1 MRKRLLKKGIVLAGT
16 ISFVLGLMGCGAK
29 ENAYSESAKDMW
41 SDEGYYATDMN
52 TGSSDSKFWYD
63 YEEVATED
71 AMEESSAPEMEVAQ
85 IGDSTALSNVADPTR
100 KLITNV
106 DLQVETEHFND
117 MIKNVEDKVTQLSG
131 YVESMNTSYYYTYE
145 SGIETKLQRAYYTVR
160 IPATDLKSFVT
171 MVEEE
176 TNVLSRSQ
184 SVRDVTLN
192 YVDTES
198 RKEALQV
205 EYDSILNLLAQA
217 DTIETIIALESR
229 LSDLRYEI
237 DSLESQLRTYD
248 NKVNYSTVTLTISE
262 VMRYTPVITKEQ
274 TTTDKIVTG
283 FKESIQDIKEWFVD
297 MAVSF
302 IISIPYLAL
311 WLFVLA
317 IPTVIIVVLIKK
329 NMKKNV
335 KMMIQTEEQHGG
347 QL

>member
-1 MRKRLLKKGIVLAGT
+1 
-16 ISFVLGLMGCGAK
+16 
-29 ENAYSESAKDMW
+29 
-41 SDEGYYATDMN
+41 
-52 TGSSDSKFWYD
+52 
-63 YEEVATED
+63 
-71 AMEESSAPEMEVAQ
+71 
-85 IGDSTALSNVADPTR
+85 
-100 KLITNV
+100 
-106 DLQVETEHFND
+106 
-117 MIKNVEDKVTQLSG
+117 
-131 YVESMNTSYYYTYE
+131 
-145 SGIETKLQRAYYTVR
+145 YYTVR

-302 IISIPYLAL
+302 IISIPYLVL
-311 WLFVLA
+311 WFVVLA

-329 NMKKNV
+329 NKKKNI